1 MIMSNGAIGGSWD
14 DLEKEIFTP
23 EEIRESKLRTA
34 VIGELIKAKGE
45 RGLSLKKLEELS
57 GVGRATIS
65 KMEKGYSSCKTDTL
79 LKVLAALGK
88 TLAVV
93 PIEFELETEKI

>member
-1 MIMSNGAIGGSWD
+1 MIMSNGAIGGTWD

-45 RGLSLKKLEELS
+45 RGLSLKKL
-57 GVGRATIS
+57 
-65 KMEKGYSSCKTDTL
+65 
-79 LKVLAALGK
+79 
-88 TLAVV
+88 
-93 PIEFELETEKI
+93 